1 MEFLFSY
8 ILQELTVEKLKEL
21 DNNSDGILEIS
32 DFLNCIPDSTSITFS
47 LYLLIFGMDKDGNM
61 QFNEELDPERKGR
74 AGVPASDRCGDES
87 GRIFTEDSVVWPGT
101 AGKLPGQQGGCL
113 HGRL

>member
-32 DFLNCIPDSTSITFS
+32 DFLNCIPDSTSITS
-47 LYLLIFGMDKDGNM
+47 LCIYLFLEWIRMEICNLMKNLIQN
-61 QFNEELDPERKGR
+61 GR
-74 AGVPASDRCGDES
+74 
-87 GRIFTEDSVVWPGT
+87 EDSV
-101 AGKLPGQQGGCL
+101 
-113 HGRL
+113 

>member
-1 MEFLFSY
+1 MEFLFFLY
-8 ILQELTVEKLKEL
+8 IARTYSRKVEEL

-61 QFNEELDPERKGR
+61 QFNEELIQNGR
-74 AGVPASDRCGDES
+74 
-87 GRIFTEDSVVWPGT
+87 EDSV
-101 AGKLPGQQGGCL
+101 
-113 HGRL
+113 